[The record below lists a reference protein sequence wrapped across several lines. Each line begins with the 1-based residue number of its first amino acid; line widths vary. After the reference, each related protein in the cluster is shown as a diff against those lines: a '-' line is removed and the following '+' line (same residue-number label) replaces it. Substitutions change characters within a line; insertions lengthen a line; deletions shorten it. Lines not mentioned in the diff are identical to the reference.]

1 MNKDGPVVKV
11 KVTPKQL
18 HSMIHKRQARLPL
31 GYQVAKGGKFD
42 AYCDQK
48 SALHQFVIKNF
59 TIKNNHILVKFTS

>member
-31 GYQVAKGGKFD
+31 GYQVTKGG
-42 AYCDQK
+42 
-48 SALHQFVIKNF
+48 SLTLTVIKKVCFINLLS
-59 TIKNNHILVKFTS
+59 KTSLLKTTTS